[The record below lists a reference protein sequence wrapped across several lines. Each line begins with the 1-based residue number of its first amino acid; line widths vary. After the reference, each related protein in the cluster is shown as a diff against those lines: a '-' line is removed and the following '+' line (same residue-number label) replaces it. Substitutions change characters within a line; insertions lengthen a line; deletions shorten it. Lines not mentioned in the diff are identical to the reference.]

1 MGLKIKDDFEKLF
14 YYEELVYFE
23 GLFTDDFEGTKR
35 GKLHEDCWPPDPH
48 ADAEVSEADEQH
60 DDVDDEE
67 EVLRALQPPVRALQL
82 PPAHRAVTHPAATHS
97 LGSLTAVK
105 KNLSL

>member
-1 MGLKIKDDFEKLF
+1 M
-14 YYEELVYFE
+14 
-23 GLFTDDFEGTKR
+23 
-35 GKLHEDCWPPDPH
+35 HCDCWPPDPH

-82 PPAHRAVTHPAATHS
+82 APAPAHRLP
-97 LGSLTAVK
+97 G
-105 KNLSL
+105 

>member
-1 MGLKIKDDFEKLF
+1 M
-14 YYEELVYFE
+14 
-23 GLFTDDFEGTKR
+23 
-35 GKLHEDCWPPDPH
+35 HCACCSPDPH

-82 PPAHRAVTHPAATHS
+82 APATAHRAVTHPAARHS
-97 LGSLTAVK
+97 LGSLTEMR
-105 KNLSL
+105 KNISLKVWIFSFSK